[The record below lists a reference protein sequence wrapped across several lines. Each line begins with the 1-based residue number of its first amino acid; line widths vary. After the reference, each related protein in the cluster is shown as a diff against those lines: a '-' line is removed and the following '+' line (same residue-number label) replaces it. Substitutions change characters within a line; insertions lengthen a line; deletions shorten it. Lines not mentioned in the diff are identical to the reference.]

1 MKTIIDHMGKQCLD
15 YVIVNS
21 QEANAEQLQK
31 YEAEGAYPVSP
42 DIDKIEKLG
51 IDAVPAKLLNDSNL
65 VRHNPSKL
73 ARAILAL
80 IYKLRLFGKGV
91 QFFDYFFARQAMQEL
106 KNK

>member
-1 MKTIIDHMGKQCLD
+1 MSNQLSSNLQPTPEKTLRLI
-15 YVIVNS
+15 
-21 QEANAEQLQK
+21 EQLKK

-65 VRHNPSKL
+65 VRHNPRKL
-73 ARAILAL
+73 AITLLVL
-80 IYKLRLFGKGV
+80 IYRLRLFGKGV
-91 QFFDYFFARQAMQEL
+91 QFFDYFFARLAMLEL